1 MNDRS
6 DTRTTAFAD
15 ALAHAEANQWEM
27 AYEALLRFCRKHDDN
42 LFEEFRSRNCKIE
55 SREIENLDFLG
66 CSTLV
71 IAISRQIRWDEP
83 PMFSI
88 NGNFVDLEPMEFT
101 YERQIE
107 ALIARLKKLDL
118 KPQLQGAA
126 RPQKPY

>member
-1 MNDRS
+1 MNDQS
-6 DTRTTAFAD
+6 DTRTRAFAD
-15 ALAHAEANQWEM
+15 ALAHAEVNQWEL

-42 LFEEFRSRNCKIE
+42 LFKEFRSRNCKIE

-88 NGNFVDLEPMEFT
+88 NGNFVDLEPVEFT

-126 RPQKPY
+126 RPQKLD